1 MAYTGLEGVIAALQG
16 KLNQG
21 QVNNLQAGYTGGN
34 GYGVGGMHGAF
45 AGLSPQA
52 VHWLAQSG
60 LLEKNAP
67 QQMATTDA
75 SGAPLTGDAL
85 FQAQFMNQLY
95 QNADP
100 TYSLHSGVNADFLQK
115 ALGAAGIGNIFA
127 KGYDAS
133 GSTAAAKPFVPPRTV
148 GGGTMGGGG
157 RLPYAPDLNGAKPGR
172 GYHGQI
178 PKGYR

>member
-1 MAYTGLEGVIAALQG
+1 MDSTISKPDGTLRSFPQARALLRAQGYKTAYAERVLRSTLNGMAYTGLEGVIAALQG

-85 FQAQFMNQLY
+85 FQAQFMV
-95 QNADP
+95 
-100 TYSLHSGVNADFLQK
+100 SFLHR
-115 ALGAAGIGNIFA
+115 GA
-127 KGYDAS
+127 
-133 GSTAAAKPFVPPRTV
+133 
-148 GGGTMGGGG
+148 G
-157 RLPYAPDLNGAKPGR
+157 RESDRKSVV
-172 GYHGQI
+172 
-178 PKGYR
+178 